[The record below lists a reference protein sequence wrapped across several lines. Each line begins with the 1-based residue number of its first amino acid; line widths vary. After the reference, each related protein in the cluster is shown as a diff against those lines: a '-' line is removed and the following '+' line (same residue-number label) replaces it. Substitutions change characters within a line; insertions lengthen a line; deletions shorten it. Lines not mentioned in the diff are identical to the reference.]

1 MASCCLL
8 WPRSSAA
15 ARLWNEAA
23 MCHIQ
28 QAEADVIEVCG
39 ELKEKCLMVLTVTTD
54 FEETKAK
61 CVDSQIREA
70 AADRISH

>member
-1 MASCCLL
+1 
-8 WPRSSAA
+8 
-15 ARLWNEAA
+15 

-28 QAEADVIEVCG
+28 LAEADVIEVCG

-61 CVDSQIREA
+61 CADSQIKEA
-70 AADRISH
+70 AADRIPH